1 MIKLSIVVPIY
12 NVELYLN
19 DCLTSLINQTLKEIE
34 IICINDGSK
43 DNSLAILK
51 EFAKKD
57 NRIIIIDKKNE
68 GQSIAR
74 NIGVEVAEGEFL
86 GFVDADDTIDLD
98 YFEKL
103 YNTAKSNNC
112 DIACAGYRRFSK
124 KKTIIKKS
132 YSEEIISENINE
144 KIQLDNLP
152 YDNYIWNKIYKR
164 EVWIKEKLVF
174 PAGRYFEDIALVI
187 KLLHT
192 FKRMV
197 TVPNVYYNYR
207 INPLSTVNQKN
218 FKHKYDYKWAMNELY
233 EYAKN
238 NNIYID
244 KSDLIDKKVYYKLG
258 NFTLL
263 KIYYYES
270 KVIYKLLGF
279 IPFIKKLVV

>member
-1 MIKLSIVVPIY
+1 
-12 NVELYLN
+12 
-19 DCLTSLINQTLKEIE
+19 
-34 IICINDGSK
+34 
-43 DNSLAILK
+43 
-51 EFAKKD
+51 
-57 NRIIIIDKKNE
+57 
-68 GQSIAR
+68 
-74 NIGVEVAEGEFL
+74 
-86 GFVDADDTIDLD
+86 
-98 YFEKL
+98 
-103 YNTAKSNNC
+103 
-112 DIACAGYRRFSK
+112 
-124 KKTIIKKS
+124 
-132 YSEEIISENINE
+132 
-144 KIQLDNLP
+144 
-152 YDNYIWNKIYKR
+152 
-164 EVWIKEKLVF
+164 
-174 PAGRYFEDIALVI
+174 
-187 KLLHT
+187 
-192 FKRMV
+192 MV